1 MYQADIHVV
10 NKIHKII
17 ELELSRIGILFRV
30 FSRVKTNESLKKK
43 IDKVPEKYSENGH
56 KIQDIFGI
64 RVALYFPDDI
74 SIARTAIEKVFDI
87 NIESSSIDIP
97 DSTSFNATRYNLI
110 FKLTKE
116 LEDESSLCKN
126 SLVDSTFE
134 VQLRSILSEGWHEVE
149 HDLRYKHKEDWDK
162 HNDLS
167 RALNGI
173 YASLETADWSMMKVF
188 EELAYRHYKGKE
200 WEQMLRT
207 KLRIH
212 FSGTLT
218 NDLNTYL
225 AENPKA
231 IKYIYEIER
240 IKLIQKIAEKKISI
254 PLNYDNV
261 IYIINFYFYKDHN
274 LTQLC
279 PTPIISHLEERV

>member
-1 MYQADIHVV
+1 MYQVDIHVV
-10 NKIHKII
+10 NKIHKMI

-30 FSRVKTNESLKKK
+30 FSRVKTPESLKKK
-43 IDKVPEKYSENGH
+43 LEKVPNKYSEDGK

-74 SIARTAIEKVFDI
+74 SIARTAIEKVFEI
-87 NIESSSIDIP
+87 NLESSAIDIP
-97 DSTSFNATRYNLI
+97 DSASFNATRYNLI
-110 FKLTKE
+110 FKLTDE
-116 LEDESSLCKN
+116 LKDESSLCKN
-126 SLVDSTFE
+126 VFVDSTFE

-149 HDLRYKHKEDWDK
+149 HDLRYKHNEDWDN
-162 HNDLS
+162 HDDLS

-207 KLRIH
+207 KLRIR

-218 NDLNTYL
+218 DELNTYFT
-225 AENPKA
+225 ENPKT
-231 IKYIYEIER
+231 IKYIFEIER
-240 IKLIQKIAEKKISI
+240 IKLIQQIAEKKISI

-261 IYIINFYFYKDHN
+261 VHIINFYFYKDSN
-274 LTQLC
+274 LTKLC
-279 PTPIISHLEERV
+279 PTPVISHLEERP